1 MVHQRAAPLEEGAGA
16 RVRQAL
22 AVSDAS
28 EACATAN
35 ERSTPAISVAR
46 SVWKRASSCEETSVG
61 YYEVLTRWRKHEDR
75 GQEI

>member
-35 ERSTPAISVAR
+35 ERSTPAISVVR
-46 SVWKRASSCEETSVG
+46 SVWKRASSC
-61 YYEVLTRWRKHEDR
+61 K
-75 GQEI
+75 